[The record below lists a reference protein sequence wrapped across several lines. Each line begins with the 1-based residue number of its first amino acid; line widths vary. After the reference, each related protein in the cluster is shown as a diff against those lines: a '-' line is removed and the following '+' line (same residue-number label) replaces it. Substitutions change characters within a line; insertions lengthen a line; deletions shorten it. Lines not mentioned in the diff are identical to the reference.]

1 VGHDGQAAA
10 AERRKRGA
18 RRARA
23 GDGAAV
29 TDGDFEHVRIE
40 YPADPH
46 VAIGQRMRVP
56 QRVAQQFAHDQGSIV
71 GGRLADAGAEQF
83 GGQTAACHGD
93 A

>member
-1 VGHDGQAAA
+1 MGHDGQAAA
-10 AERRKRGA
+10 AERRQRGA

-23 GDGAAV
+23 GDSTTV

-40 YPADPH
+40 HPADPH

-56 QRVAQQFAHDQGSIV
+56 QRVAQQFAHDQGGIV
-71 GGRLADAGAEQF
+71 GGRPADASAEQV
-83 GGQTAACHGD
+83 GGQPAACHRD